1 MTMAVEKIAAG
12 AAKASTGRGGETLLI
27 YAPVPLY
34 ARADGTLLL
43 EEQACNGL
51 RLWAENFERLLVMMP
66 IENGTPPPNWVALSK
81 NIGAA
86 LKRIEIHPLPSAY
99 RPDKFF
105 AHLSKCRRQIRELID
120 RADYLS
126 FAIGG
131 LFGDWGA
138 VACHEAFRMGRPY
151 AVWTDRVESKVVRQ
165 GANAGP
171 IRARLRAKLIHR
183 PMALLESHLI
193 RRASLGLF
201 HGRETYEAYAP
212 YCLKPEIVHDI
223 HIARKDHI
231 EPGALA
237 KKIKDAE
244 SGRPLSICYVGR
256 AEPMKG
262 SLDWVEV
269 LETVAHRSIDFEA
282 VWLGEGSQYAQMKER
297 VARAGLQDRI
307 RLPGHTAD
315 RAVVLDLL
323 RGAHIFL
330 FCHKTPESPRCLIE
344 ALVSGCP
351 IIGYDGAF
359 ARDLVS
365 AHGGGQF
372 APLNNTA
379 ALAEIIAKLAKD
391 RAHLGRLISQAS
403 KDGSPFEDVEVFRHR
418 SMLIKQYL

>member
-1 MTMAVEKIAAG
+1 MTMAVEKIAAE
-12 AAKASTGRGGETLLI
+12 AVKSSAGRGGETLLI
-27 YAPVPLY
+27 YAPVSLY

-43 EEQACNGL
+43 EEQASNGL

-66 IENGTPPPNWVALSK
+66 LESGTPPPNWVPLS
-81 NIGAA
+81 NIGAS
-86 LKRIEIHPLPSAY
+86 LQRIEIHPLPSAY
-99 RPDKFF
+99 RPDKFL

-138 VACHEAFRMGRPY
+138 VACHEAFRKGRPY

-165 GANAGP
+165 GANAGT
-171 IRARLRAKLIHR
+171 IKARLRAKLTHR

-212 YCLKPEIVHDI
+212 FCLKPEMVHDI
-223 HIARKDHI
+223 HIAREDHI

-237 KKIKDAE
+237 KKIRDAE

-256 AEPMKG
+256 ADPMKG
-262 SLDWVEV
+262 ALDWVEV
-269 LETVAHRSIDFEA
+269 LKKVAQRSINFEA
-282 VWLGEGSQYAQMKER
+282 VWLGDGSQYAQMRDR
-297 VARAGLQDRI
+297 VTHAGLQDRI

-315 RAVVLDLL
+315 RAAVLDLL
-323 RGAHIFL
+323 RRTHIFL

-365 AHGGGQF
+365 AHGGGKF
-372 APLNNTA
+372 APLNDTD
-379 ALAEIIAKLAKD
+379 ALAEIVVKLAKD
-391 RAHLGRLISQAS
+391 RSLLGRLISHAAE
-403 KDGSPFEDVEVFRHR
+403 DGSPFEDVEVFRHR
-418 SMLIKQYL
+418 SELIKQFL